1 MAGFR
6 STLPNHFNLKGT
18 TMFKGKKSY
27 DTELKKHDV
36 KLDRQKPD
44 TAVRELDVE
53 AISDPKLPRRVTG
66 RE

>member
-1 MAGFR
+1 
-6 STLPNHFNLKGT
+6 
-18 TMFKGKKSY
+18 MFKGKKSY